1 MLLRQSRWRRLAI
14 GLLAL
19 AGLQLPL
26 LPLAQA
32 QARPSSGVFSVLI
45 TLANPGT
52 LTLAVVNP
60 AALAPS
66 VLSPG
71 TGGLPG
77 NAYARSLCVS
87 ASVEAPTEATVR
99 VVCSSGEYVAIAP
112 APAADAPYL
121 GPLGEVYRT
130 RFGPGAGGRPAWA
143 AGLRPG
149 LLAGIGASYQVQRM
163 PDWDDPLQL
172 VVSF

>member
-1 MLLRQSRWRRLAI
+1 MLRHRSLWRWPDI
-14 GLLAL
+14 SLLLVL
-19 AGLQLPL
+19 AGLQ

-32 QARPSSGVFSVLI
+32 QARPSSAAFSVLI
-45 TLANPGT
+45 TLANPGI

-66 VLSPG
+66 PPRPG
-71 TGGLPG
+71 AGGLPA
-77 NAYARSLCVS
+77 NVYARSLCVG
-87 ASVEAPTEATVR
+87 ATVEAPTEATVR

-112 APAADAPYL
+112 KPKAPYL
-121 GPLGEVYRT
+121 GALGEVYHT
-130 RFGPGAGGRPAWA
+130 RFGPGAGELPAWA
-143 AGLRPG
+143 ARLHPG
-149 LLAGIGASYQVQRM
+149 LLVGSGATYQVQRM

>member
-1 MLLRQSRWRRLAI
+1 MLPRQSPWRRLAI

-26 LPLAQA
+26 AQA
-32 QARPSSGVFSVLI
+32 QARSGSGVFSVLI

-60 AALAPS
+60 GRLPAPA
-66 VLSPG
+66 LSPG
-71 TGGLPG
+71 AGSLPG
-77 NAYARSLCVS
+77 NAYGRSLCVG
-87 ASVEAPTEATVR
+87 ATVEAPTEATVR

-112 APAADAPYL
+112 APKAGAPDPGVL
-121 GPLGEVYRT
+121 AEVYRT
-130 RFGPGAGGRPAWA
+130 RFGPGAGGRPAWV